1 MWLPANVEALSQA
14 AIEQEDK
21 KVILDM
27 VQQIRDVPRTPGQY
41 LLERSI
47 SDIWN
52 TMIFDGTSAQVAADE
67 KIIAINRE
75 IKKKMVELGY
85 YDEQGNMQKSYV
97 IRDVDWIQKQMDNA
111 KKDGE

>member
-1 MWLPANVEALSQA
+1 
-14 AIEQEDK
+14 
-21 KVILDM
+21 
-27 VQQIRDVPRTPGQY
+27 
-41 LLERSI
+41 
-47 SDIWN
+47 
-52 TMIFDGTSAQVAADE
+52 MIFDGTSAQVAADE

-85 YDEQGNMQKSYV
+85 YDEQGNMHKSYV